1 MNSSMYFH
9 FNSFFIV
16 RATKLILEIIF
27 PSRPHEHMLVKTPKY
42 IITVEKDWGMLKYEK
57 YPFNCFNHNLY
68 FSDWNILN

>member
-27 PSRPHEHMLVKTPKY
+27 PSRPHEHMLVKTSKY

-57 YPFNCFNHNLY
+57 YHLIVLITIFIFQTGTY
-68 FSDWNILN
+68 